1 MRMQLYVR
9 LKLSILDDGGRDV
22 WARFASEH
30 YGTPAWKD
38 IEAALWAGA
47 DDGGGT
53 DDWSWDLEDGV
64 LILEH
69 TYEPG
74 VMARYPLDVIRADL
88 REFADAAARRP
99 M

>member
-1 MRMQLYVR
+1 MHTAAMRMKLHVR
-9 LKLSILDDGGRDV
+9 LGLFVADDAGRDV

-30 YGTPAWKD
+30 YGTPFWKD
-38 IEAALWAGA
+38 IE
-47 DDGGGT
+47 GG
-53 DDWSWDLEDGV
+53 DF
-64 LILEH
+64 ILEH

-74 VMARYPLDVIRADL
+74 VTARYPLDVIRDDL